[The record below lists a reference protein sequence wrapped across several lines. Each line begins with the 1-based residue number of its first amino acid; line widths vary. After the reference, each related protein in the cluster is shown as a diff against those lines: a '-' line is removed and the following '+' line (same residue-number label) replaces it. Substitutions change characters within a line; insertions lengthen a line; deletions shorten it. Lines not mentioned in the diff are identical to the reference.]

1 MNSWL
6 AKLQQK
12 EFEL

>member
-6 AKLQQK
+6 A
-12 EFEL
+12 EGNDD